1 MIEHENSNAL
11 LPFWTFNEKNK
22 QTLFRNILS
31 SHQAKNRP
39 NTCRGGILADD
50 MGLGKTLQIIALIV
64 TNKPG
69 AVIETTEIGPSGLP
83 LALPS
88 TNASI
93 GASGSIDLT
102 LGDSPPAKKAK
113 MGGRNNWL

>member
-1 MIEHENSNAL
+1 M
-11 LPFWTFNEKNK
+11 
-22 QTLFRNILS
+22 
-31 SHQAKNRP
+31 
-39 NTCRGGILADD
+39 D
-50 MGLGKTLQIIALIV
+50 LGKTLQIIALIV

-113 MGGRNNWL
+113 TGGRNNWL